1 MNIRTYPKP
10 PALGNAWAKPVCA
23 RTSGRACQQRDGA
36 TLPIRIAKQALHVN
50 QCAVRKPVC
59 RAGVIDR
66 LCRQSMRCAVPDL
79 ADSGCDA
86 HEEIRASHSTTG
98 AKYEACNPKKADAWN
113 SARTGAICRETRAR
127 VQRQLS
133 CNTVFLCRRVP
144 LINPW
149 SLAECGSERSLA
161 DIWCG
166 SGSEPLIV
174 KKCSQYLLLEKCS
187 QYNPYFYLSRPWPSE
202 SRGVGNLR
210 SGAWVYGTT
219 EGRLH
224 TL

>member
-10 PALGNAWAKPVCA
+10 PALGNAWANACLRA
-23 RTSGRACQQRDGA
+23 YIGRACQQRDGA
-36 TLPIRIAKQALHVN
+36 TLPIRIVKQALHVN

-98 AKYEACNPKKADAWN
+98 AKYEACNLKKVDAWN
-113 SARTGAICRETRAR
+113 SARTGAICGAAWGAEVSCSTCVLGRTR
-127 VQRQLS
+127 S
-133 CNTVFLCRRVP
+133 IN
-144 LINPW
+144 NPW

-187 QYNPYFYLSRPWPSE
+187 QYNPYF
-202 SRGVGNLR
+202 
-210 SGAWVYGTT
+210 
-219 EGRLH
+219 
-224 TL
+224 